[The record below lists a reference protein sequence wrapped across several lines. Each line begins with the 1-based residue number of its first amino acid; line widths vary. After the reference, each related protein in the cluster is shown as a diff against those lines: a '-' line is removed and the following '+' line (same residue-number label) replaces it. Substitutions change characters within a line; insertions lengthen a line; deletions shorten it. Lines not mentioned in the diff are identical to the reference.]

1 MSADTRNVVQA
12 WGFLEQLIIC
22 SPSNPFSSPKKVG
35 IWLKDETAQLLE
47 WSLDV
52 VLGKQNQLSS
62 ICLDFSLWLVL
73 TWQRACSRK
82 CRRPHGSSTHLHGIS
97 LTSVLE
103 IAPNPGRRSVSTV
116 DTLLLSLVE
125 LLLYTLSRCPS
136 HFSCQEAVDRPLVQS
151 SSRPAPAFALSR
163 IPQTYLQAKLYRNP
177 NHGPSIFVE
186 ARVMDSSTV
195 LNLPVTCALSPALYP
210 SRSCTA
216 LTWHYRLSCP
226 PSD

>member
-1 MSADTRNVVQA
+1 MEVVPI
-12 WGFLEQLIIC
+12 FMC
-22 SPSNPFSSPKKVG
+22 
-35 IWLKDETAQLLE
+35 T
-47 WSLDV
+47 
-52 VLGKQNQLSS
+52 
-62 ICLDFSLWLVL
+62 
-73 TWQRACSRK
+73 
-82 CRRPHGSSTHLHGIS
+82 S

-125 LLLYTLSRCPS
+125 LLLYTLPRCPS

-163 IPQTYLQAKLYRNP
+163 IPQTYLQAKLYRNL
-177 NHGPSIFVE
+177 NHGPSISVE

-195 LNLPVTCALSPALYP
+195 LNLPVTCALSPPLYP

-226 PSD
+226 PSDWIHARVKEIYHWDVLHCREPAEGPDLTVPPAPWQVVLAPRDATH